1 MTDDPIRDL
10 LMKHLGRIAPD
21 ISFDDV
27 DPGADLREEY
37 DIDSMDF
44 MTLITALGK
53 ELSLPMPEGPMTV
66 TICPAGTDRVR
77 GGNRGAVAP
86 LAVMVT
92 RVNVNVSLR
101 CPF

>member
-53 ELSLPMPEGPMTV
+53 ELSLPMPEADYDQMRSF
-66 TICPAGTDRVR
+66 DDL
-77 GGNRGAVAP
+77 
-86 LAVMVT
+86 LAYLHT
-92 RVNVNVSLR
+92 QSKA
-101 CPF
+101 

>member
-27 DPGADLREEY
+27 DPDADLREEY

-44 MTLITALGK
+44 MTLITALGQRPV
-53 ELSLPMPEGPMTV
+53 L
-66 TICPAGTDRVR
+66 ADAR
-77 GGNRGAVAP
+77 GG
-86 LAVMVT
+86 
-92 RVNVNVSLR
+92 LR
-101 CPF
+101 PDAQL